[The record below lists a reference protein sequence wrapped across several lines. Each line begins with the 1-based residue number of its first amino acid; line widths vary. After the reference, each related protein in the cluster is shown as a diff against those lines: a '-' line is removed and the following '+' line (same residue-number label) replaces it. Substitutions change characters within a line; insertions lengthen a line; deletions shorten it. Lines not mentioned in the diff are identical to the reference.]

1 MKIGLLSVKNKEKN
15 IIVIKN
21 LKNSAVAKIPIKVLY
36 DLQDINIRSSL
47 QKKLEENGFFERK
60 EERTETLS
68 LFIIVTDGC
77 NLNCK
82 YCFEKKKHNLKMSR
96 TIADKILLYIAEQI
110 STNQYTKMDI
120 TYSGGEP
127 FLNSDVIKYLTE
139 IIWKRYGLKYIISFS
154 TITNGTIKDDDLFE
168 LFDRYGFELQ
178 ITLDGYKETH
188 DAIRTDDRENKTF
201 ELICNNINDIL
212 CHYKDVKIIIRINMT
227 HKRLEDYSQ
236 LLDYIHRQW
245 RQYYQNNGI
254 AFYFSFLDVEITSEM
269 FYSYYDK
276 LRTILYLSMKEME
289 KGFSISR
296 EIIDGGKC
304 LIRDRDGI
312 VIDANGDLYECFS
325 FLGYEQMKIGNI
337 ADKAYCVKRET
348 TRYMCKNIECPF
360 YQVCMGGCI
369 YSNYLHH
376 SELQPKCSK
385 EYLID
390 ANKILFA
397 CELYKKGII
406 EKWNVEE
413 VLKHVSYDEFDIKEI

>member
-1 MKIGLLSVKNKEKN
+1 
-15 IIVIKN
+15 
-21 LKNSAVAKIPIKVLY
+21 
-36 DLQDINIRSSL
+36 
-47 QKKLEENGFFERK
+47 
-60 EERTETLS
+60 
-68 LFIIVTDGC
+68 
-77 NLNCK
+77 
-82 YCFEKKKHNLKMSR
+82 MSR

-312 VIDANGDLYECFS
+312 VI
-325 FLGYEQMKIGNI
+325 
-337 ADKAYCVKRET
+337 
-348 TRYMCKNIECPF
+348 
-360 YQVCMGGCI
+360 

-413 VLKHVSYDEFDIKEI
+413 VLKHVLYDEFDIKEI